1 VNTKTCKTWCFD
13 FEIRVKWWSIG
24 PPPIDSLFLSSAPS
38 PGYQQ
43 QQKQRKQPK
52 NNIEI
57 LGQKWYR
64 LYNVWFKAHN
74 RTLIYQSHTK
84 LFYVQYHI
92 IRQNMTYMCVLQ
104 IRATYSKLKFKK
116 DLPISLLWEQN
127 EIIPRLRSSE
137 NLSHY
142 LLTLLRMD
150 WVCFSQVTASICKIQ
165 CKELKYANVFRVF
178 SIFAKY
184 LWNLSRL

>member
-1 VNTKTCKTWCFD
+1 MNTKTCKTWCFD

-92 IRQNMTYMCVLQ
+92 IRQNMTYVCVTNPGNILQ
-104 IRATYSKLKFKK
+104 TEIQEGSSYFSSLGAKWNHSKITFEWKLVTLFTYTVKNGLGV
-116 DLPISLLWEQN
+116 L
-127 EIIPRLRSSE
+127 
-137 NLSHY
+137 
-142 LLTLLRMD
+142 
-150 WVCFSQVTASICKIQ
+150 
-165 CKELKYANVFRVF
+165 
-178 SIFAKY
+178 
-184 LWNLSRL
+184 